1 MVGGRGGVRVA
12 GVSATV
18 RVRVGASCAGVRAGV
33 MAGLKVGFA
42 LSSGSCSGFVLSSG
56 LQVTSLGLG
65 SGSGVGVGFVLCCA
79 VLGSPGHRRAP

>member
-1 MVGGRGGVRVA
+1 
-12 GVSATV
+12 
-18 RVRVGASCAGVRAGV
+18 
-33 MAGLKVGFA
+33 MAGLQVWFA

-79 VLGSPGHRRAP
+79 VLCSARRAIGERPNPSPNPNLTLTLT